1 MKPRGNEKR
10 NQWLLIKH
18 RDDSARE
25 GDGEGVLAEDRSV
38 ASGRAMATIA
48 AGKGRA
54 PKPFMAVG
62 ASPNASAVWDSKQGL
77 AAVQRGG
84 KPPRPASVSSEPM
97 PEFIEPQLC
106 ESVECP

>member
-18 RDDSARE
+18 RDASARE
-25 GDGEGVLAEDRSV
+25 GDGEGVLAQDRSV

-54 PKPFMAVG
+54 PKPFMAIG
-62 ASPNASAVWDSKQGL
+62 ASPAAGVVWDSKQGL
-77 AAVQRGG
+77 AADQGAG
-84 KPPRPASVSSEPM
+84 KRSRPASVSAAAT
-97 PEFIEPQLC
+97 PEF
-106 ESVECP
+106 